1 MTLVDLTGPRTSE
14 RARPRVRSVADVMV
28 SRPKTLPAEASI
40 GDIRAEF
47 DDDHVVMVLLVEG
60 DALRGTLLR
69 DDVPSDAA
77 PAAPALPLAHTTGR
91 TVLPSE
97 SADRVFRRL
106 VDSGK
111 RRLAVVDG
119 GDRLLGLVCLTRR
132 RTGFCTD
139 EGIAARAAD
148 RQS

>member
-1 MTLVDLTGPRTSE
+1 MLVDLTPGRSWGP
-14 RARPRVRSVADVMV
+14 ARPRVRYVADVMV
-28 SRPKTLPAEASI
+28 TRPKTLPAEASI
-40 GDIRAEF
+40 GQVRAKF
-47 DDDHVVMVLLVEG
+47 DDDHIVMVLLVEG
-60 DALRGTLLR
+60 DVLRGTLVR

-77 PAAPALPLAHTTGR
+77 AVAPALPLARTTGR

-97 SADRVFRRL
+97 SADVVFRWL
-106 VDSGK
+106 VDSGQ

-119 GDRLLGLVCLTRR
+119 GDRLLGLICLTRR

-148 RQS
+148 R

>member
-1 MTLVDLTGPRTSE
+1 MTVVDPTRPRTSG
-14 RARPRVRSVADVMV
+14 RARPRVRSVGDVMV
-28 SRPKTLPAEASI
+28 ARPKTLPAEASLA
-40 GDIRAEF
+40 DIRAAF
-47 DDDHVVMVLLVEG
+47 DDDHVVMVLLVEE
-60 DALRGTLLR
+60 DVLRGTVLR

-77 PAAPALPLAHTTGR
+77 PAAPALPLAHLTGR
-91 TVLPSE
+91 TVRPDE
-97 SADRVFRRL
+97 SADRVFRWL
-106 VDSGK
+106 VDSGQ

-119 GDRLLGLVCLTRR
+119 GDRLLGLLCLTRR